1 MLPSQRNDMK
11 AAQSVTDAAP
21 NNGDGND
28 LQGDKYSQNSKLT
41 ARSGR
46 QTKVI
51 LARYQHRDDN
61 GEGPIYDDGAN
72 SSSDSPHGTGACFW
86 QSEAFARELAHPHVT
101 EPFASCGVV
110 GHKLDSTGGYSRNM
124 LETFAIPL

>member
-1 MLPSQRNDMK
+1 MLASQRHNMK
-11 AAQSVTDAAP
+11 SAQSVTDTAP
-21 NNGDGND
+21 DNGNGND
-28 LQGDKYSQNSKLT
+28 LQNEKYSQNSKLT

-46 QTKVI
+46 QTEVI
-51 LARYQHRDDN
+51 LTRNQHHDDN
-61 GEGPIYDDGAN
+61 GESPIYDYGAN

-86 QSEAFARELAHPHVT
+86 QAKTFSWKLAHPHVA
-101 EPFASCGVV
+101 EPFVSCGVV